1 MDLKVFLRS
10 QLIQRL
16 IVSEATA
23 SGYAALFNINLEENI
38 KIHFLRLWGIIAL
51 APMDFIIIIS
61 ENVLHVQSITWL
73 YVCELEKCNICAWV
87 CYNWEFERQLYQNIC
102 ICRNAKNIILPNMTE
117 V

>member
-61 ENVLHVQSITWL
+61 ENVLHVQSIT
-73 YVCELEKCNICAWV
+73 
-87 CYNWEFERQLYQNIC
+87 
-102 ICRNAKNIILPNMTE
+102 
-117 V
+117 